1 MDDIAP
7 SIYDPWGNK
16 SSTMPVETTPAIDL
30 VRLARHSLGDQDL
43 EQELL
48 EMFERQAARIV
59 VQLTE
64 TAPGDFKATA
74 DLAHKL
80 KGSAL
85 AVGADRVAQA
95 AGRLE
100 ALCGDSPGR
109 SALAAALASLAATV
123 SEAREAIIKL
133 TA

>member
-1 MDDIAP
+1 MADEA
-7 SIYDPWGNK
+7 
-16 SSTMPVETTPAIDL
+16 TPAIDL
-30 VRLARHSLGDQDL
+30 VRLARHCLGDQDL

-48 EMFERQAARIV
+48 EMFDRQAARIV
-59 VQLTE
+59 AQLT
-64 TAPGDFKATA
+64 AAALGDPKASA

-123 SEAREAIIKL
+123 SEAREAIVKL
-133 TA
+133 IA